1 MTKEDINKI
10 SSESKYIDSDN
21 MIQPQPII
29 TIKDKVILTSGN
41 FITISGLPKARKT
54 TFMQYFIASCLNNQ
68 SYFGIKANLNKNDK
82 ICLIDTEQG
91 IYDFYK
97 QNKFLKKA
105 LGKNTLPKNFSA
117 YLFREYNPDVIL
129 NSIYSICENEKPKVI
144 FIDNLTELCL
154 NINDLLEAKKVV
166 QFLKMITAKFDIA
179 IVCLL
184 HLNKGNGFSVGSLG
198 SISDRGAQ
206 SCLKVVLDKES
217 DVSTLECSMLRS
229 DAHFEPIS
237 IKYDCDLNTYTDSEN
252 PSTTTTKKAKFSMS
266 NYTEQEL
273 LARLDIVFEMQKT
286 YTYSS
291 LVENLKNVFGV
302 GNNSIKQVVI
312 PYIIFKKYITN
323 KDKIYNYYKN

>member
-10 SSESKYIDSDN
+10 ISESKYIDSDN

-129 NSIYSICENEKPKVI
+129 NLFTQFVKMKNQKL
-144 FIDNLTELCL
+144 F
-154 NINDLLEAKKVV
+154 LL
-166 QFLKMITAKFDIA
+166 
-179 IVCLL
+179 
-184 HLNKGNGFSVGSLG
+184 
-198 SISDRGAQ
+198 
-206 SCLKVVLDKES
+206 
-217 DVSTLECSMLRS
+217 
-229 DAHFEPIS
+229 
-237 IKYDCDLNTYTDSEN
+237 
-252 PSTTTTKKAKFSMS
+252 
-266 NYTEQEL
+266 
-273 LARLDIVFEMQKT
+273 
-286 YTYSS
+286 
-291 LVENLKNVFGV
+291 
-302 GNNSIKQVVI
+302 
-312 PYIIFKKYITN
+312 II
-323 KDKIYNYYKN
+323 